1 VAVSISLIAG
11 QRQHLYSAIIQKCI
25 AMRLR
30 TILLLLFPGLLALT
44 NSPGPGR
51 RAVSIQ
57 VHADS
62 QVAIEGSS
70 NLKAIRCVAGTVH
83 FPKTILADYHSGSSV
98 LNIHDGKILLD
109 VLALDCGARAINQ
122 DMQETLKAEKYPQI
136 TLEILSVQLPMGQN
150 DLIQPWQTCKAQTQV
165 HMAGVTRSEPFVF
178 QGKRLG
184 AGHYRVTG
192 SHEIKLSNYC
202 LEAPSAMMGLIK
214 VDDCFLIQL
223 DLIFQVQ

>member
-1 VAVSISLIAG
+1 MSLRI
-11 QRQHLYSAIIQKCI
+11 
-25 AMRLR
+25 
-30 TILLLLFPGLLALT
+30 ILLLLFPWLLALSSAPSGT
-44 NSPGPGR
+44 SLGLPVPER
-51 RAVSIQ
+51 RAVSLQ

-83 FPKTILADYHSGSSV
+83 FPKTILADYQAGSSV
-98 LNIHDGKILLD
+98 LSIRDGKILLD
-109 VLALDCGARAINQ
+109 VVALDCGARVINQ
-122 DMQETLKAEKYPQI
+122 DMRETLKAEKFPQI
-136 TLEILSVQLPMGQN
+136 AMDILSVQLPVGQT
-150 DLIQPWQTCKAQTQV
+150 DLSQPWQTCKAETQV
-165 HMAGVTRSEPFVF
+165 HMAGVTRREPFVF

-184 AGHYRVTG
+184 PGRYRVTG